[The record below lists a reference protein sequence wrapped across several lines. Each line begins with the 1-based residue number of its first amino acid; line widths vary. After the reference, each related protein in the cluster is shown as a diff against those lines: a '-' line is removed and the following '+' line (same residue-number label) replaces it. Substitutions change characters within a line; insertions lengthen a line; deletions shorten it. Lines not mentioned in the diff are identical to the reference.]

1 MYPNTNF
8 FEYGVGL
15 IAPQTPH
22 KLNVGCWLL
31 VVGYWL
37 LVVSGARSLA
47 PYGGAGSH
55 QLLVV
60 GCWLLVVGCWSMV
73 SRDKLRQQPQCQE
86 CSKTFVSGNRSQA
99 SS

>member
-37 LVVSGARSLA
+37 LVVGQWS
-47 PYGGAGSH
+47 
-55 QLLVV
+55 VV
-60 GCWLLVVGCWSMV
+60 TS
-73 SRDKLRQQPQCQE
+73 
-86 CSKTFVSGNRSQA
+86 
-99 SS
+99 

>member
-37 LVVSGARSLA
+37 LVVG
-47 PYGGAGSH
+47 Y
-55 QLLVV
+55 
-60 GCWLLVVGCWSMV
+60 WLLVVGYWLLVVGQWSV
-73 SRDKLRQQPQCQE
+73 VTS
-86 CSKTFVSGNRSQA
+86 
-99 SS
+99 